1 MNRLNKRW
9 VYVTGGVLLV
19 ALFMFRDSLGLGGAH
34 NAKSE
39 QASPVTAAIAQ
50 VSDVPVYTQT
60 IGTVMANATVQVRPR
75 ADGQIVAVR
84 FREGQIVKAG
94 DLLFEID
101 RAPYEAA
108 LRAAQA
114 NLQRDEA
121 QLGNASRDLGRANE
135 LSKKGYASA
144 QTRDTAS
151 ASKKSLA
158 AGVAAA
164 QAAVDQA
171 QLQLGYTEIRSPIDG
186 KTGPILVDAGNIV
199 QAASATP
206 LVTVTQIQ
214 PVKISFSLA
223 QQNLPQLQEQMKAGT
238 LVAALHVQ
246 SPSGIPPRAD
256 ALAPVDFIGN
266 TVNTSTGTIELRATY
281 DNPDLS
287 FVPGEFVD
295 VNVRLAELKSVITIP
310 REAVN
315 TGQKGLYVFVIG
327 KDDKVE
333 MRDVTLLHQD
343 NDVAAIKNGLNA
355 GERVVTDGQLRLLP
369 GALVKIVAD
378 DKGQPQS

>member
-1 MNRLNKRW
+1 MNRLNNRW
-9 VYVTGGVLLV
+9 VYVVGGLLLLTV
-19 ALFMFRDSLGLGGAH
+19 FLFRGSLGLGGAQ
-34 NAKSE
+34 NAKGE

-50 VSDVPVYTQT
+50 INDVPVYTQT

-171 QLQLGYTEIRSPIDG
+171 QLQLGYTEIRSPING

-199 QAASATP
+199 QAASSTP

-238 LVAALHVQ
+238 LVAAIHVQ
-246 SPSGIPPRAD
+246 STPGVPPKAD
-256 ALAPVDFIGN
+256 AIAPVDFIGN

-295 VNVRLAELKSVITIP
+295 VNVRLVELKSAVTIP

-327 KDDKVE
+327 KDNKVE
-333 MRDVTLLHQD
+333 MRTVTLAYQ
-343 NDVAAIKNGLNA
+343 NNEIAAIKEGLNA

-369 GALVKIVAD
+369 NTLVKIVED
-378 DKGQPQS
+378 DKGQPQP